1 MKRILFMMLAVVA
14 VLSLTSC
21 KETLPNRFDSFVD
34 KVEKNAGSYTE
45 ADWNAANDKF
55 EKLVDEYQENK
66 DSYTSEEKKQI
77 NAAIGKYLGLVAKS
91 GINTAID
98 AVNGFLDQ
106 IPSLFEGIGGFL
118 KGLGLE
124 GDTDD

>member
-1 MKRILFMMLAVVA
+1 MKRILFIMLAAVA
-14 VLSLTSC
+14 VLSLASC
-21 KETLPNRFDSFVD
+21 KETLPKRFDHFVD
-34 KVEKNAGSYTE
+34 QVEKHADKFSE
-45 ADWNAANDKF
+45 ADWDKANAKF
-55 EKLVDEYQENK
+55 EKLVDEYQENS

-77 NAAIGKYLGLVAKS
+77 NAAIGKYIGIVTKS

-124 GDTDD
+124 GEPED